1 MKFRDCIQALFLD
14 MFCLYMYIPVLC
26 WFLTCAFYLSA
37 YEMDRTSKYKPGNVK
52 RQEKAER
59 AENVK
64 DLPKITQWLQLQHF
78 SEYEES

>member
-1 MKFRDCIQALFLD
+1 
-14 MFCLYMYIPVLC
+14 
-26 WFLTCAFYLSA
+26 
-37 YEMDRTSKYKPGNVK
+37 MDRTSKYKPGNVK